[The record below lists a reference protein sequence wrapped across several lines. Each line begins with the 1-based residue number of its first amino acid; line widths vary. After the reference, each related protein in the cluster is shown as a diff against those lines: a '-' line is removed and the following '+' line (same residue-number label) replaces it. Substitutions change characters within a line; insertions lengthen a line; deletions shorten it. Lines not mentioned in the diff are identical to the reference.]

1 MSIVLDGSNATTG
14 GLINSG
20 TAQNSTSGTS
30 VLFTGIPATA
40 KRITVMF
47 NGVTTSGSAYPLI
60 QLGISGSIISA
71 GYAGN
76 GTNTQNGS
84 SVSIVSSTAGLIIYK
99 NSSSENLTGSF
110 KFENITGNTWVCSG
124 AWVSTVGIT
133 VNGVSVTSVALSG
146 TLTQLAITTSNGT
159 DTFTAGSINILWE

>member
-47 NGVTTSGSAYPLI
+47 NGVKTSGSSLVQVQVGAGSITTTGYTGNYFNCYAANTIQVGNNGTGFLLGDASASDNRYGHFVFTLISGNIWVCSANLSGNGGLLTTSGS
-60 QLGISGSIISA
+60 ISLSSA
-71 GYAGN
+71 LDRVVV
-76 GTNTQNGS
+76 T
-84 SVSIVSSTAGLIIYK
+84 
-99 NSSSENLTGSF
+99 
-110 KFENITGNTWVCSG
+110 
-124 AWVSTVGIT
+124 TV
-133 VNGVSVTSVALSG
+133 
-146 TLTQLAITTSNGT
+146 NGT